1 MKKNTLFRE
10 ILTLILLIA
19 SLILGDYIIRSRNSN
34 EIITEKISLS
44 LKENQNKVDSISAL
58 CKDNFINAN
67 ENFKDCLHLLSNN
80 RNIASY
86 IFKND
91 SLIFW
96 NSDIND
102 PNSLLENIH
111 STKNIFEHG
120 NKVFY
125 IVCSE
130 IDSYKIFTSTLLY
143 HKKNNDENNTFI
155 LKKINGAYKIDF
167 YIEENEIK
175 FNLDYTPKM
184 NDFNSYII
192 GFLIFFTL
200 IITFS
205 STYKS
210 LKKLRK
216 DKNNTFLFFITSS
229 ILFVL
234 AIILQRKLFVSSS
247 NLFSQPCFIYDS
259 ENSFS
264 LGLLA
269 EFVIFLFSNII
280 VLTSNIRNESK
291 INTNIKII
299 ISSTILASIILIYTY
314 LIYELISKTDIP
326 FSFLQIYNTTVESY
340 FFLMII
346 CILSCSFIILL
357 QNLMKIFVT
366 EKQSYLKSI
375 IAILLVGAILELFL
389 TKLIDFHFSIITN
402 IITILLY
409 LILIWE
415 RKSNFR
421 IKKVIRNIGI
431 ITLISTQ
438 LTYILYLINE
448 TKERNEMEWFANVIG
463 DESDEA
469 FEDAIIE
476 ITERIKKD
484 KSLTEWQKNNDFPSD
499 DSILNYFN
507 TKYFNTEEIEGYN
520 KVVTLCDTT
529 TILVVSDL
537 NNHEINCNELFNEIL
552 EYNYT
557 KKISEELT
565 LVDDPT
571 TDSYYI
577 LKLDLSPIDTNY
589 LNICYIEFYKEY
601 ILNFIGIP
609 EIITSYKNV
618 LMPNLVN
625 YSFSCYN
632 ENILQYKFGH
642 YNYPNEL
649 SSFRYKDEEYV
660 KTKIFKHLTKL
671 FDGDKTI
678 IVTVEKP
685 RFIDTIAP
693 FSYIFIVLS
702 LIYFINIR
710 IFKKEELINIRQSFH
725 AKMQLTIILTLGFA
739 FLVAGFTSFAFIR
752 NSLNR
757 KTTEFQ
763 YEKNKSIVKNI
774 EYDINK
780 KDINN
785 SEYLKKYKENYFT
798 DINIYDTNGFLVNTT
813 QSKLFEGF
821 KSKIINKEA
830 YENIQ
835 LRKRFY
841 YSCTE
846 EIEGIEYNSSYFPL
860 LDENGNIHSI
870 INIPFFDNKMSNNSN
885 ISNFI
890 ITYLNIFLVVMGI
903 SALIVILMTR
913 KTLQPLE
920 MIQDKMQ
927 KINLGGKNEAIEWK
941 SKDEIG
947 DLIEIYNKLIK
958 ELEISANK
966 LMRSERE
973 TAWREMARQVAHEI
987 KNPLTPMK
995 LNIQFLQ
1002 MAWDEKNPDIDRKLR
1017 ETTKSILEQIDIL
1030 SNIATAFSDY
1040 AKLPKKN
1047 IETFNLK
1054 EMIVNTINLYNNN
1067 DNIKIDIIEENESD
1081 YVINSDKNNL
1091 SIVFG
1096 NILKNAIQAIGKKE
1110 NGRIEFRITD
1120 NGGRYRIEISDNGCG
1135 IGEEEKK
1142 KIFMPNF
1149 TTKSSG
1155 MGVGLSIVYD
1165 ILETLGGNITFESE
1179 IGKGTTFIV
1188 GIQGLRD

>member
-19 SLILGDYIIRSRNSN
+19 SLILGDSIIRSRNSN

-175 FNLDYTPKM
+175 FNLDFTPKM

-205 STYKS
+205 STYRS

-409 LILIWE
+409 LILIWV

-476 ITERIKKD
+476 ITERIKND

-537 NNHEINCNELFNEIL
+537 NNHEINCNELFNDIL

-813 QSKLFEGF
+813 QPKLFEGF

-1054 EMIVNTINLYNNN
+1054 EVIVNTINLYNNN

-1165 ILETLGGNITFESE
+1165 ILQTLGGNITFESE
-1179 IGKGTTFIV
+1179 VGKGTTFIV
-1188 GIQGLRD
+1188 EIQGLRD

>member
-19 SLILGDYIIRSRNSN
+19 SLILGDSIIRSRNSN

-130 IDSYKIFTSTLLY
+130 IDSYKIFTTTLLY

-299 ISSTILASIILIYTY
+299 ISSTILASIILIYTF

-537 NNHEINCNELFNEIL
+537 NNHEINCNELFNDIL

-870 INIPFFDNKMSNNSN
+870 INIPFFDNKMSNYSN

-1165 ILETLGGNITFESE
+1165 ILQTLGDNITFESE
-1179 IGKGTTFIV
+1179 VGKGTTFIV
-1188 GIQGLRD
+1188 EIQGLRD

>member
-58 CKDNFINAN
+58 CKDYIINAN

-130 IDSYKIFTSTLLY
+130 IDSYKIFTTTLLY

-375 IAILLVGAILELFL
+375 IAIILVGAILELFL

-537 NNHEINCNELFNEIL
+537 NNHEINCNELFNDIL

-903 SALIVILMTR
+903 SAFIVILMTR
-913 KTLQPLE
+913 RTIQPLE

-1165 ILETLGGNITFESE
+1165 ILQTLGDNITFEGE
-1179 IGKGTTFIV
+1179 VGKGTTFIV
-1188 GIQGLRD
+1188 EIQGLRD

>member
-111 STKNIFEHG
+111 STKYIFEHG

-175 FNLDYTPKM
+175 FNLDFTPKM

-537 NNHEINCNELFNEIL
+537 NNHEINCNELFNDIL

-702 LIYFINIR
+702 FIYFINIR

-1054 EMIVNTINLYNNN
+1054 EVIVNTINLYNNN

-1179 IGKGTTFIV
+1179 VGKGTTFIV
-1188 GIQGLRD
+1188 EIQGLRD

>member
-175 FNLDYTPKM
+175 FNLDFTPKM

-346 CILSCSFIILL
+346 CILSFSFIILL

-537 NNHEINCNELFNEIL
+537 NNHEINCNELFNDIL

-589 LNICYIEFYKEY
+589 LNICYVEFYKEY

-1054 EMIVNTINLYNNN
+1054 EVIVNTINLYNNN

-1165 ILETLGGNITFESE
+1165 ILQTLGGNITFESE
-1179 IGKGTTFIV
+1179 VGKGTTFIV
-1188 GIQGLRD
+1188 EIQGLRD